1 MSTSSL
7 QHLYSKSA
15 CCAVPSAIR
24 EINKLVD
31 SPGMRSLAGGWP
43 DPAVFPGQDI
53 IRITNNLLK
62 NKAGKALQYGAPEG
76 LTELRQE
83 LARLA
88 TDRYGI
94 PCNLDHIVITAG
106 SAQGMDLACR
116 VIINPDDRVFV
127 GLPTYFGGT
136 GAVMAA
142 CGLLQ
147 GVAVDDEGLDTQQ
160 LEDQLQRL
168 KKKGQRAKGVYLIP
182 NFQNPTGTTLSFE
195 RRRHLIEL
203 AELYDLVIFED
214 DPYGDLRF
222 EGDHL
227 PPIIALDKY
236 GRVVHMRSMSKT
248 FAPGLRVAWSIG
260 PPEMIRKMVVAKQ
273 FVDVAT
279 NSLAQ
284 YILLEF
290 IRSGLWAKRVQLNNQ
305 HYKRKRDFMLAQLTT
320 HFPEQVKWNRPDGGF
335 FIFVRLP
342 QTLDASNLLSE
353 AIEHN
358 VAFVAGEPF
367 FINGSGTHTFR
378 LSYSQS
384 SEAVIKAAVAELGK
398 LIKKRLNIKKP
409 ARKS

>member
-1 MSTSSL
+1 
-7 QHLYSKSA
+7 
-15 CCAVPSAIR
+15 VPSAIR

-31 SPGMRSLAGGWP
+31 SPGMKSLAGGWP
-43 DPAVFPGQDI
+43 DPAVFPGAEI
-53 IRITNNLLK
+53 IGIAEKLLK
-62 NKAGKALQYGAPEG
+62 NKAGKALQYGATEG
-76 LTELRQE
+76 VTELRQE

-88 TDRYGI
+88 ADHYGI
-94 PCNLDHIVITAG
+94 ACNLDHIVITAG

-116 VIINPDDRVFV
+116 VIINPDDLVFV

-142 CGLLQ
+142 CGKLQ
-147 GVAVDDEGLDTQQ
+147 GVAVDAEGMNTRQ
-160 LEDQLQRL
+160 LEDQLKRL
-168 KKKGQRAKGVYLIP
+168 KKKGQQAKGVYVIP
-182 NFQNPTGTTLSFE
+182 NFQNPTGTTLTLE
-195 RRRHLIEL
+195 RRRHLVEL
-203 AELYDLVIFED
+203 AESYDLVIFED

-222 EGDHL
+222 EGDPL
-227 PPIIALDKY
+227 PPIISLDTY

-248 FAPGLRVAWSIG
+248 FAPGLRVAWTIG

-290 IRSGLWAKRVQLNNQ
+290 IRSGLWAKRVRLNNQ
-305 HYKRKRDFMLAQLTT
+305 HYKRKRDFMLAQLAD
-320 HFPEQVKWNRPDGGF
+320 HFPEPVQWNQPDGGF
-335 FIFVRLP
+335 FIFVQLP
-342 QTLDASNLLSE
+342 RTLDASSLLAE

-367 FINGSGTHTFR
+367 FIDGSGSHTFR

-384 SEAVIKAAVAELGK
+384 DESVIAAAVAELGK
-398 LIKKRLNIKKP
+398 LIKKRL
-409 ARKS
+409 AR

>member
-7 QHLYSKSA
+7 AHLYSKSA

-31 SPGMRSLAGGWP
+31 SPGMKSLAGGWP
-43 DPAVFPGQDI
+43 DPAVFPGEEI
-53 IRITNNLLK
+53 IRITNELL
-62 NKAGKALQYGAPEG
+62 NDKADRVLQYGTTEG
-76 LTELRQE
+76 LTELRRE

-88 TDRYGI
+88 TERYGI
-94 PCNLDHIVITAG
+94 VCSPDHIVITAG

-116 VIINPDDRVFV
+116 VIINPEDLVFV

-142 CGLLQ
+142 CGELL
-147 GVAVDDEGLDTQQ
+147 GVAVDNKGMDTQQ
-160 LEDQLQRL
+160 LDDQLQRL
-168 KKKGQRAKGVYLIP
+168 KKSNQRAKGVYVIP
-182 NFQNPTGTTLSFE
+182 NFQNPTGNTLSLE
-195 RRRHLIEL
+195 RRKHLVEL
-203 AELYDLVIFED
+203 AERYDLIIFED

-222 EGDHL
+222 EGEHL
-227 PPIIALDKY
+227 PPIISLDTN

-248 FAPGLRVAWSIG
+248 FAPGLRVAWTIG

-290 IRSGLWAKRVQLNNQ
+290 IRSGSWEKRVQLNNQ
-305 HYKRKRDFMLAQLTT
+305 HYKSKRNFMLKQLAA
-320 HFPEQVKWNRPDGGF
+320 HFPEQVQWNRPDGGF
-335 FIFVRLP
+335 FIFVKLP
-342 QTLDASNLLSE
+342 KTLDTSTLLTE
-353 AIEHN
+353 AIAHN
-358 VAFVAGEPF
+358 VAFVAGQPF
-367 FINGSGTHTFR
+367 FIDGSGTHTFR

-384 SEAVIKAAVAELGK
+384 SESVIAAAVAELGR
-398 LIKKRLNIKKP
+398 LIKKKLN
-409 ARKS
+409 

>member
-1 MSTSSL
+1 
-7 QHLYSKSA
+7 
-15 CCAVPSAIR
+15 
-24 EINKLVD
+24 
-31 SPGMRSLAGGWP
+31 MRSLAGGWP
-43 DPAVFPGQDI
+43 DPAVFPGEDI
-53 IRITNNLLK
+53 IRITNKLLK
-62 NKAGKALQYGAPEG
+62 NKAAKALQYGTTEG
-76 LTELRQE
+76 VTELRQE

-94 PCNLDHIVITAG
+94 ACDLDHIVITAG

-116 VIINPDDRVFV
+116 VLINPDDFVLV

-142 CGLLQ
+142 CGELQ
-147 GVAVDDEGLDTQQ
+147 GVVIDEEGLDTRQ
-160 LEDQLQRL
+160 LEDRLQQL
-168 KKKGQRAKGVYLIP
+168 KKKGLRAKGVYVIP

-195 RRRHLIEL
+195 RRRHLVEL
-203 AELYDLVIFED
+203 AEMYDLVIFED

-222 EGDHL
+222 EGDHI
-227 PPIIALDKY
+227 PPIIALDRY

-248 FAPGLRVAWSIG
+248 FAPGLRVAWTIG

-305 HYKRKRDFMLAQLTT
+305 HYKRKRDFMLAQLADN
-320 HFPEQVKWNRPDGGF
+320 FPEQVRWNRPDGGF
-335 FIFVRLP
+335 FIFVHLP
-342 QTLDASNLLSE
+342 QTLDASSLLAE

-367 FINGSGTHTFR
+367 FIDGSGAHTFR

-384 SEAVIKAAVAELGK
+384 SETEIEAAVTELGR
-398 LIKKRLNIKKP
+398 LIRKRL
-409 ARKS
+409 A

>member
-31 SPGMRSLAGGWP
+31 SPGMKSLAGGWP
-43 DPAVFPGQDI
+43 DPAVFPGQEI
-53 IRITNNLLK
+53 TRITNKLLK
-62 NKAGKALQYGAPEG
+62 NKAGQVLQYGATEG
-76 LTELRQE
+76 VTALRQE

-88 TDRYGI
+88 IDRYGI

-116 VIINPDDRVFV
+116 VIINPDDLVFV

-142 CGLLQ
+142 CGKLQ
-147 GVAVDDEGLDTQQ
+147 GVAVDDEGLNTQQ
-160 LEDQLQRL
+160 LEKQLQRL
-168 KKKGQRAKGVYLIP
+168 KKKGQRAKGVYVIP
-182 NFQNPTGTTLSFE
+182 NFQNPTGTTLSLE
-195 RRRHLIEL
+195 RRRHLVEL
-203 AELYDLVIFED
+203 AVLYDLVIFED

-227 PPIIALDKY
+227 PPIISLDTH

-248 FAPGLRVAWSIG
+248 FAPGLRVACSIG

-290 IRSGLWAKRVQLNNQ
+290 IRSGLWAKRVELNNQ
-305 HYKRKRDFMLAQLTT
+305 HYKRKRDFMLKQLAA
-320 HFPEQVKWNRPDGGF
+320 HFPEQVQWNRPDGGF
-335 FIFVRLP
+335 FIFVQLP
-342 QTLDASNLLSE
+342 QTLDASNLLKE

-367 FINGSGTHTFR
+367 FIDGSGTNTFR

-384 SEAVIKAAVAELGK
+384 SESVIEAAVSELAR
-398 LIKKRLNIKKP
+398 LIKKRLKQ
-409 ARKS
+409 

>member
-7 QHLYSKSA
+7 AHLYSKSA

-31 SPGMRSLAGGWP
+31 SPGMKSLAGGWP
-43 DPAVFPGQDI
+43 DPAVFPGDEI
-53 IRITNNLLK
+53 IRITNELL
-62 NKAGKALQYGAPEG
+62 NDKADRALQYGTTEG
-76 LTELRQE
+76 LTELRRE

-88 TDRYGI
+88 TERYGI
-94 PCNLDHIVITAG
+94 VCSPDHIVITAG

-116 VIINPDDRVFV
+116 VIINPEDLVFV

-142 CGLLQ
+142 CGELL
-147 GVAVDDEGLDTQQ
+147 GVAVDDKGMDTQQ
-160 LEDQLQRL
+160 LGDQLQRL
-168 KKKGQRAKGVYLIP
+168 KKSNQRAKGVYVIP
-182 NFQNPTGTTLSFE
+182 NFQNPTGNTLSLQ
-195 RRRHLIEL
+195 RRKHLVEL
-203 AELYDLVIFED
+203 AARYDLIIFED

-222 EGDHL
+222 EGEHL
-227 PPIIALDKY
+227 PPIISLDTN

-248 FAPGLRVAWSIG
+248 FAPGLRVAWTIG

-290 IRSGLWAKRVQLNNQ
+290 IRSGLWEKRVQLNNQ
-305 HYKRKRDFMLAQLTT
+305 HYKNKRNFMLKQLAA
-320 HFPEQVKWNRPDGGF
+320 HFPEQVQWNRPDGGF
-335 FIFVRLP
+335 FIFVKLP
-342 QTLDASNLLSE
+342 KTLDTSTLLTE
-353 AIEHN
+353 AIAHN
-358 VAFVAGEPF
+358 VAFVAGQPF
-367 FINGSGTHTFR
+367 FIDGSGTHTFR

-384 SEAVIKAAVAELGK
+384 SEAVIAAAVAELGR
-398 LIKKRLNIKKP
+398 LIKKKLN
-409 ARKS
+409 